1 MADKTPKQS
10 ADRWNE
16 HHKRGS
22 RVRVISHGVQ
32 VETTTASHAQQ
43 WGDLA
48 LLTLSGVPG
57 VWTINAVEP
66 IA

>member
-1 MADKTPKQS
+1 MTQKQS

-16 HHKRGS
+16 RYARGTK
-22 RVRVISHGVQ
+22 VRVISYGVD
-32 VETTTASHAQQ
+32 VETITASHAQQ

-48 LLTLSGVPG
+48 LLTLKDVPG
-57 VWTINAVEP
+57 LWTINAIEP